1 MLPTCTWLGLAC
13 PSKLIKS
20 SQKPQAWFSVVESAV
35 DVFQLD
41 EALACS
47 LSSRI
52 FKIIRLDLVKWFEKQ
67 FRFGYNFCFV
77 VFHEFFE
84 YDNLKHQE
92 KMSTNSVS

>member
-52 FKIIRLDLVKWFEKQ
+52 FKIIRLNLVKWLEKAEKQ
-67 FRFGYNFCFV
+67 VRFGENICFV
-77 VFHEFFE
+77 LFHVF
-84 YDNLKHQE
+84 
-92 KMSTNSVS
+92 

>member
-20 SQKPQAWFSVVESAV
+20 SQKPQAWFGVVESAV

-47 LSSRI
+47 LCSRI
-52 FKIIRLDLVKWFEKQ
+52 FKIIRLHLENGLKKSNLDLDTISD
-67 FRFGYNFCFV
+67 FCFV
-77 VFHEFFE
+77 LFHKFF
-84 YDNLKHQE
+84 
-92 KMSTNSVS
+92 

>member
-47 LSSRI
+47 LCSRI
-52 FKIIRLDLVKWFEKQ
+52 FKIIRLHLVNWFEKAEKQ
-67 FRFGYNFCFV
+67 FRFGQNFCFV
-77 VFHEFFE
+77 LFHEF
-84 YDNLKHQE
+84 
-92 KMSTNSVS
+92 